1 VQGALV
7 IRRTHFGLTEQHW
20 AKSGTAIGNQT
31 QDAPPGC
38 VNLLLLDHG
47 VCPMRT
53 LSRRQLLRLAVA
65 LPCAGLF
72 SRYRAPHLNR
82 VKITGIQAMAI
93 KTSPA
98 TA

>member
-1 VQGALV
+1 MEYV
-7 IRRTHFGLTEQHW
+7 R
-20 AKSGTAIGNQT
+20 S
-31 QDAPPGC
+31 
-38 VNLLLLDHG
+38 
-47 VCPMRT
+47 MRT